1 MNRLLLSLTIAAS
14 LITAGCQDSGNT
26 GEYVPFPDT
35 KPVAQQ
41 TSLVAQTPAGTGATG
56 DSNAPAPGEAAQPSP
71 GEKSGMA
78 NVATTP
84 PDATAEVTPQGLTE
98 RPADSTADPPSNP
111 VLPDAASAN
120 PTPADASGNP
130 SPLVTSSQSGLSGPA
145 DRPAIE
151 NTASAEPRPI
161 QLLIPSKRFRRERPS
176 NALRVSYDDIDLLKV
191 LNMEPVPADA
201 VTHFPDWLRQLDGQV
216 VRIRGYMY
224 PTFEAT
230 GLTAFT
236 LARDNGICCFVRQP
250 KIYDIISVSLA
261 PGEVSDYIANRP
273 FDVEGIFRID
283 PGADQTD
290 LSRLYRIEQAKV
302 LN

>member
-1 MNRLLLSLTIAAS
+1 MNRLLLSLTTAAS
-14 LITAGCQDSGNT
+14 LISAGCQDSGSS
-26 GEYVPFPDT
+26 GEYVPFPET
-35 KPVAQQ
+35 KPVAEQ
-41 TSLVAQTPAGTGATG
+41 TSLAAQAPAGAPAAVGEATAGSDAPKPTPA
-56 DSNAPAPGEAAQPSP
+56 EA
-71 GEKSGMA
+71 SGMA
-78 NVATTP
+78 NATTTSP
-84 PDATAEVTPQGLTE
+84 AATTEVTPQGNSIG
-98 RPADSTADPPSNP
+98 PADSTSDSPSSP
-111 VLPDAASAN
+111 TTPDATAAN
-120 PTPADASGNP
+120 PAPADASGNP

-151 NTASAEPRPI
+151 NTASAQPRAI
-161 QLLIPSKRFRRERPS
+161 QLLIPSKRFRKERPS

-201 VTHFPDWLRQLDGQV
+201 VSHFPDWLRQLDGQV

-230 GLTAFT
+230 GLTSFT

-273 FDVEGIFRID
+273 FDVEGVFRID

>member
-1 MNRLLLSLTIAAS
+1 MNRLLLSLTTAAS
-14 LITAGCQDSGNT
+14 LISAGCQDSGSS
-26 GEYVPFPDT
+26 GEYVPFPET
-35 KPVAQQ
+35 KPVAEQ
-41 TSLVAQTPAGTGATG
+41 TSLAAHAPAG
-56 DSNAPAPGEAAQPSP
+56 APAAVGEATAGSDAPKP
-71 GEKSGMA
+71 APAEASGMA
-78 NVATTP
+78 NATTTSP
-84 PDATAEVTPQGLTE
+84 AATTEVTPQGNSAP
-98 RPADSTADPPSNP
+98 PADSTSDSPSSP
-111 VLPDAASAN
+111 TTPDATAAN
-120 PTPADASGNP
+120 PAPADASGNP

-151 NTASAEPRPI
+151 NTASAQPRTI
-161 QLLIPSKRFRRERPS
+161 QLLIPSKRFRKERPS

-201 VTHFPDWLRQLDGQV
+201 VSHFPDWLRQLDGQV

-230 GLTAFT
+230 GLTSFT

-273 FDVEGIFRID
+273 FDVEGVFRID